1 MNKNLYMVFVLFLL
15 SSVIAFSGTQY
26 WDDGEIVRGTKI
38 NYALDEKL
46 DQSGEDY
53 VQLDVQSAFA
63 TSTAAVG
70 TIYVNASGSINYLS
84 TATTWLT
91 LVGTTT
97 GLVW

>member
-46 DQSGEDY
+46 DQSGETY
-53 VQLDVQSAFA
+53 FQLEPTATFA
-63 TSTAAVG
+63 TAAAEIG
-70 TIYVNASGSINYLS
+70 TFYMNASGAVNYLS
-84 TATTWLT
+84 TGTTWMT
-91 LVGTTT
+91 LLATTT
-97 GLVW
+97 GLEW